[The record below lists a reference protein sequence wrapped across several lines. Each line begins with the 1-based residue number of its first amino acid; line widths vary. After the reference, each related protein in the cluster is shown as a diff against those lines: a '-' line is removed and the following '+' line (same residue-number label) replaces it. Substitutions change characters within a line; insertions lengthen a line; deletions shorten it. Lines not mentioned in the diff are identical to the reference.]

1 MRAFPKLLRHHLLA
15 AALVALLAA
24 GVPAPGLALD
34 ESSTSA
40 VNLNAEGVAANGY
53 DVVAYF
59 IDGTPMPGSAEFTA
73 THEGATYRFASA
85 QRRDAFLQD
94 PAKYAPQF
102 GGFCAVGASFGKK
115 IDIDPAQWRLLDG
128 KLYLN
133 SGAQAQALWLQDEPG
148 TAAKAAA
155 SWPAIKDKTPK
166 ELSAN

>member
-1 MRAFPKLLRHHLLA
+1 MKSKTLSFVFAALA
-15 AALVALLAA
+15 ALAVASTAFADHGGKHLANVNRDGVLV
-24 GVPAPGLALD
+24 D
-34 ESSTSA
+34 
-40 VNLNAEGVAANGY
+40 GY

-59 IDGTPMPGSAEFTA
+59 ADGLPIMGSKEFTS
-73 THEGATYRFASA
+73 TVDGATYWFASA
-85 QRRDAFLQD
+85 EYKTLFDAN